1 MGARSGTLAEPSDAL
16 FPPPMPN
23 FLHCTFLHEGKP
35 SGQMRA
41 GPEDRRPLHLPRQND
56 RVRRPSPR
64 LLPLAAAALL
74 LGACS
79 DDEPAADPD
88 RLVLNPPAEGSDH
101 THAPGQSDPA
111 PVGDGTSASAG
122 GYQLTAV
129 RLPRSTDG
137 PGEMS
142 FRILD
147 RSGAPVS
154 DFAEV
159 QTKLLHLYVVRADY
173 AVYRHVHPTLADDG
187 TWTARVDL
195 GDPGDYRVIAD
206 FQPEGA
212 DRPVVLGE
220 TAAVPG
226 PPTDVPVRQG
236 DDGVVS
242 VEVDGTG
249 SVGDDGR
256 LHLLVTTT
264 DGEPV
269 TLGSYLGTSAH
280 VSGFRTTG
288 DGATDAVFVHL
299 HPYGEP
305 ETTDQGTRLTF
316 HTTFEK
322 PGDYRLFVQVRV
334 DGVLHTV
341 PVSATVDP

>member
-1 MGARSGTLAEPSDAL
+1 MLT
-16 FPPPMPN
+16 
-23 FLHCTFLHEGKP
+23 FLHCTYLH
-35 SGQMRA
+35 A
-41 GPEDRRPLHLPRQND
+41 RQNV
-56 RVRRPSPR
+56 RVRRSSPW
-64 LLPLAAAALL
+64 LLPLAAVVALL
-74 LGACS
+74 VGGCT

-88 RLVLNPPAEGSDH
+88 RIVLNPPAEGAEH
-101 THAPGQSDPA
+101 THAPGESDA
-111 PVGDGTSASAG
+111 VPVGDGTRASAG
-122 GYQLTAV
+122 GYRLASV

-147 RSGAPVS
+147 RAGDPVS

-159 QTKLLHLYVVRADY
+159 QTKLLHLYVVRTDY

-187 TWTARVDL
+187 TWTAPIDL
-195 GDPGDYRVIAD
+195 AEPGDYRVIAD
-206 FQPEGA
+206 FQPAGA

-226 PPTDVPVRQG
+226 PPTDVPVGEG
-236 DDGVVS
+236 DDGTVS
-242 VEVDGTG
+242 VAVHGTG

-256 LHLLVTTT
+256 LHLLVTTV

-280 VSGFRTTG
+280 VSGLRTTG
-288 DGATDAVFVHL
+288 NRAEDAVFVHV

-305 ETTDQGTRLTF
+305 EVTDDGTRLTF

-334 DGVLHTV
+334 DGLLHTV
-341 PVSATVDP
+341 PVTATVDS

>member
-1 MGARSGTLAEPSDAL
+1 
-16 FPPPMPN
+16 
-23 FLHCTFLHEGKP
+23 
-35 SGQMRA
+35 
-41 GPEDRRPLHLPRQND
+41 
-56 RVRRPSPR
+56 VRRPFPW
-64 LLPLAAAALL
+64 LVPLAAALL

-79 DDEPAADPD
+79 SDEPAGDPD

-111 PVGDGTSASAG
+111 PVGDGTRASAG
-122 GYQLTAV
+122 GYRLVGV
-129 RLPRSTDG
+129 RLPGRTDG
-137 PGEMS
+137 PGEMR
-142 FRILD
+142 FRILGPEG
-147 RSGAPVS
+147 RPVTEY
-154 DFAEV
+154 AQQHTE
-159 QTKLLHLYVVRADY
+159 LMHLYVVRADY
-173 AVYRHVHPTLADDG
+173 AVYRHVHPSLADDG

-195 GDPGDYRVIAD
+195 GDPGDYRVVAD

-226 PPTDVPVRQG
+226 PPTDVPMREG
-236 DDGVVS
+236 DDGVVV

-249 SVGDDGR
+249 SVGEDGR
-256 LHLLVTTT
+256 LRLLVTTT

-288 DGATDAVFVHL
+288 EDAADAVFVHV

-305 ETTDQGTRLTF
+305 EPTDDGAELTF
-316 HTTFEK
+316 HTTFERA
-322 PGDYRLFVQVRV
+322 GDYRLFVQVRV
-334 DGVLHTV
+334 DGILHTV
-341 PVSATVDP
+341 PVTATVTGG